1 MTLQEVIA
9 MADELKPNAFSPSVK
24 VAWINAL
31 EGRIALSV
39 FLMSE
44 ADAAQLHYTTEDLN
58 ETLLVKPPYD
68 DIYELWL
75 EAKIDYANGEYDKYQ
90 NTMAEYNAHYGEFVR
105 WFAEKYRPAQPHC
118 GRARLPEYY
127 ISAYSLAVNAGF
139 AGTLEEWLQS
149 LHGRDGVDGTVGAV
163 FYPQVVNG
171 VLSWTNEG
179 GYENP
184 APVNIAGPGEKGDKG
199 DTGATGAAG
208 ISPIV
213 SVTTISNGHRI
224 TIIDATHPAENPLV
238 FDVID
243 GAGSGDMKASV
254 YDSDSSVANAGGIS
268 AYVAAHAPSV
278 TVDETPTSGSSNPVS
293 SGGTYTAVHATKPM
307 TEGGTGA
314 TNGANGLYNLINAAG
329 AISSS
334 EVADGDYVGVND
346 VSAATSKKITFA
358 DLKSLFNSASVSIQG
373 LTTSFTLSNDD
384 CSAAAVVCGNKA
396 LVIVNI
402 AALYDTSTTTHDF
415 KIYGVIAD
423 NPNTTCGWLA
433 IPDGALSVKLRPNG
447 SNYSTIRVSGIDSNT
462 GNAVGTVFFTASVV

>member
-39 FLMSE
+39 FVMSE

-118 GRARLPEYY
+118 GCPRLPEYY

-139 AGTLEEWLQS
+139 AGTLEEWLES
-149 LHGRDGVDGTVGAV
+149 LHGQDGVDGTVGTV

-179 GYENP
+179 GLPNP

-208 ISPIV
+208 VSPIV

-224 TIIDATHPAENPLV
+224 TIIDAAHPAENPLV

-243 GAGSGDMKASV
+243 GTGAGDMRAATYDPTNKAQDIFAYVDALGVTNEAKANWAAGIKHETSATLLASGWTESGGIYSQTVSVTNLSASGPVIVQPALTENDAAANETREADFAKATRLKPTQAAGSLIFRTDE
-254 YDSDSSVANAGGIS
+254 
-268 AYVAAHAPSV
+268 APEH
-278 TVDETPTSGSSNPVS
+278 DL
-293 SGGTYTAVHATKPM
+293 A
-307 TEGGTGA
+307 
-314 TNGANGLYNLINAAG
+314 L
-329 AISSS
+329 
-334 EVADGDYVGVND
+334 EVA
-346 VSAATSKKITFA
+346 F
-358 DLKSLFNSASVSIQG
+358 
-373 LTTSFTLSNDD
+373 
-384 CSAAAVVCGNKA
+384 
-396 LVIVNI
+396 
-402 AALYDTSTTTHDF
+402 
-415 KIYGVIAD
+415 
-423 NPNTTCGWLA
+423 
-433 IPDGALSVKLRPNG
+433 
-447 SNYSTIRVSGIDSNT
+447 
-462 GNAVGTVFFTASVV
+462 

>member
-149 LHGRDGVDGTVGAV
+149 LHGQDGVDGTVGTV

-179 GYENP
+179 GLPNP

-224 TIIDATHPAENPLV
+224 TIIDAAHPAENPLV

-243 GAGSGDMKASV
+243 GNGAGDMRAATYDPTNKAQ
-254 YDSDSSVANAGGIS
+254 DIF
-268 AYVAAHAPSV
+268 AYVDDAVAGLHAVQTATITLTGGAEWSRSQWTEIITGKGLTANSTVFVDVDLSNTDATERAHALESWAVLCKAKEPTLGTDQITFYQDEMLPYNV
-278 TVDETPTSGSSNPVS
+278 TVKV
-293 SGGTYTAVHATKPM
+293 
-307 TEGGTGA
+307 
-314 TNGANGLYNLINAAG
+314 
-329 AISSS
+329 AI
-334 EVADGDYVGVND
+334 
-346 VSAATSKKITFA
+346 F
-358 DLKSLFNSASVSIQG
+358 
-373 LTTSFTLSNDD
+373 
-384 CSAAAVVCGNKA
+384 
-396 LVIVNI
+396 
-402 AALYDTSTTTHDF
+402 
-415 KIYGVIAD
+415 
-423 NPNTTCGWLA
+423 
-433 IPDGALSVKLRPNG
+433 
-447 SNYSTIRVSGIDSNT
+447 
-462 GNAVGTVFFTASVV
+462 